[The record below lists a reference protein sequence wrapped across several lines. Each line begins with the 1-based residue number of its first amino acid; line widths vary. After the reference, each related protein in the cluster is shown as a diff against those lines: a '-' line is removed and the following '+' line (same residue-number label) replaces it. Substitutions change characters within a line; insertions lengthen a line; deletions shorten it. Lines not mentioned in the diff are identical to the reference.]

1 MPEQTGGEK
10 TLPASPRKI
19 QKAREQGNVARSQ
32 DLGAAVS
39 LSVALLGLW
48 LFGPFAGEQMLAL
61 TNYYFSEAHLLL
73 AERASMQSLMLQA
86 LTFSVPAALPLMLLL
101 LVAGVAA
108 NLTQVG
114 FLVAPQAVQPKI
126 ERLNPITG
134 FQRFISVR
142 GLVEL
147 LKSLAKLAIVGWIAW
162 VTLVDMVPQLLNT
175 MHQPP
180 AAGGMMVWD
189 MTLTIWWRVVLAM
202 IAIGLLD
209 FAYQRYQY
217 GRDNM
222 MTVQEARDELK
233 ELEGDPRIKQRVR
246 QIQRQMAMQRMM
258 AEVPEAEVV
267 ITNPTHYAVALRYN
281 PARMDA
287 PTVVAKG
294 TRRLAERI
302 REIAVEYNVPIVQR
316 PDLAR
321 TLYQSV
327 EVGQAVPETVFRAV
341 AEVLAFVYEIDRR
354 EQKIRERAQQ
364 PVMARAV

>member
-1 MPEQTGGEK
+1 MPEQSGGEK
-10 TLPASPRKI
+10 VLPASPRKI

-48 LFGPFAGEQMLAL
+48 LFGPMAADAL
-61 TNYYFSEAHLLL
+61 LTLTGYYFSEAH
-73 AERASMQSLMLQA
+73 ALQA
-86 LTFSVPAALPLMLLL
+86 NQAGMQALIGQAILLSIPAAVPLMLLL

-134 FQRFISVR
+134 FQRFASMR
-142 GLVEL
+142 SLVEL
-147 LKSLAKLAIVGWIAW
+147 LKSLGKLAVVGWISW
-162 VTLVDMVPQLLNT
+162 VTLVDMVPQMLVT

-180 AAGGMMVWD
+180 ATGGLMIWD
-189 MTLTIWWRVVLAM
+189 MALTVWWRVVLAM

-209 FAYQRYQY
+209 FAFQRYQY

-233 ELEGDPRIKQRVR
+233 ELEGDPRVKQRVR
-246 QIQRQMAMQRMM
+246 QIQRQMATQRMM

-267 ITNPTHYAVALRYN
+267 ITNPTTYAVALRYN
-281 PARMDA
+281 PAQMDA
-287 PTVVAKG
+287 PVVVAKG
-294 TRRLAERI
+294 ARRVAERI
-302 REIAVEYNVPIVQR
+302 RDLAAEHDVPVVQR
-316 PDLAR
+316 PELAR
-321 TLYQSV
+321 TLYRSV
-327 EVGQAVPETVFRAV
+327 EIGQAVPETVFRAV

-354 EQKIRERAQQ
+354 EQKVRERARQ
-364 PVMARAV
+364 PAMARAV